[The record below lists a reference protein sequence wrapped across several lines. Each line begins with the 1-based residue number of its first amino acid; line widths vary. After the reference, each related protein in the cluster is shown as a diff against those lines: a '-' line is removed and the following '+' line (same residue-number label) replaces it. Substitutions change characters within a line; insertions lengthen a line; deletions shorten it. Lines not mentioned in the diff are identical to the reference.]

1 MDENEFK
8 LLNDYSTLNSINKI
22 NFNIFDSL
30 TFNHFQNFIKSYLI
44 SNPSLCQY
52 KPDSQFKFKFFKKLI
67 STLESFISDNDDSDL
82 VMLLSFTCRHN
93 DNVNLRAL
101 GNR

>member
-30 TFNHFQNFIKSYLI
+30 TFNQFQNFIKSYLI
-44 SNPSLCQY
+44 SNPSLCHY

-82 VMLLSFTCRHN
+82 VMLLFFTCSHN
-93 DNVNLRAL
+93 DKC
-101 GNR
+101 